1 MKIFGL
7 TNCDECRMACRALNL
22 SNIIDIIKEPIPEE
36 LLQAALLTLG
46 EQLINRSSIT
56 WRVLS
61 DIEKGSDPLNLF
73 KKYPKLMKRPLIKT
87 AGGQLFMGWNE
98 DVRSAVFRAN

>member
-1 MKIFGL
+1 MEIFGL
-7 TNCDECRMACRALNL
+7 TNCDKCRMARRALNL

-36 LLQAALLTLG
+36 LLQAALLSFG
-46 EQLINRSSIT
+46 EQLINRSSTT

-61 DIEKGSDPLNLF
+61 DIEKGSDPLTLL

-87 AGGQLFMGWNE
+87 AGGQLFIGWNE
-98 DVRSAVFRAN
+98 DVRSAVIRAN